1 MYFAKC
7 ICPKK
12 VSIGNFVDITIIS
25 LFDYFLEEPS
35 DEDSKKKKKKEKP
48 VYLKDYERK
57 VITEKGG

>member
-1 MYFAKC
+1 MPRLISFD
-7 ICPKK
+7 
-12 VSIGNFVDITIIS
+12 NFIDSYHFIW
-25 LFDYFLEEPS
+25 LFLEDLS